1 MSILGLARLAALT
14 VAVSLLVAPVSAFGN
29 HVRCGDVITQDT
41 TLDSDLSCSGHGISI
56 EAGGVTLDLG
66 GHTITGAGGE
76 SVGVMTLG
84 ERATVANGTIRGF
97 GKGVWSDGA
106 DGVLVSAATLE
117 RNGVAVDCDY
127 SAGCS
132 VNRSRVRANTVGVS
146 LSAPDGG
153 ELVRSF
159 VSGNRVYDNG
169 IGISLTEYL
178 VTVSAN
184 RVERNDV
191 GVWIDY
197 SARVTMSQNVVAENT
212 DDGVR
217 VTFMSRATITGN
229 RVEGNGGNG
238 VYLEGDFFFGGS
250 TIATV
255 RGNTVTRNRGD
266 GILATNAV
274 RGNEFT
280 IERNRTDRN
289 GDDGIDVDA
298 GGDAPPD
305 AILNAVVGGNRAF
318 HNGDLG
324 IEADPGTTDGGGNR
338 ARANGNPAQC
348 IGVRCK

>member
-1 MSILGLARLAALT
+1 
-14 VAVSLLVAPVSAFGN
+14 
-29 HVRCGDVITQDT
+29 
-41 TLDSDLSCSGHGISI
+41 
-56 EAGGVTLDLG
+56 VTLDLG
-66 GHTITGAGGE
+66 GHTIAGAGGE
-76 SVGVMTLG
+76 SVGVMTWG

-117 RNGVAVDCDY
+117 RNGVGVDCDY

-153 ELVRSF
+153 EVVRSF
-159 VSGNRVYDNG
+159 VTENRVYDNG

-191 GVWIDY
+191 GVRIDY

-212 DDGVR
+212 GDGVR

-229 RVEGNGGNG
+229 RVERNGGNG

-255 RGNTVTRNRGD
+255 RGNTVTRNGDD

-280 IERNRTDRN
+280 VERNRTDRN
-289 GDDGIDVDA
+289 GDDGIDVEA

-305 AILNAVVGGNRAF
+305 AILNAVVGGNRTF
-318 HNGDLG
+318 HNRDLG
-324 IEADPGTTDGGGNR
+324 IEADPGTTDGGGNH
-338 ARANGNPAQC
+338 ARGNGNPAQC